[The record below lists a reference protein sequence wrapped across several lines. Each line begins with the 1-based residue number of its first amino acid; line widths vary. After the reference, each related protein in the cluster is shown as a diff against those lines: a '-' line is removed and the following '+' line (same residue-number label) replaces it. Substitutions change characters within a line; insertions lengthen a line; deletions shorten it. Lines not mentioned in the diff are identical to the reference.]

1 MDIDCAIV
9 RVEAGSEASGK
20 AGPPMARTL
29 KTWRNGRLY
38 ESPEAAALAGAAVTL
53 FGLLPA
59 PVVEEPETSEV
70 LGAEYEAWL
79 DALAAKAGPRVAGRA
94 RALRAAAAAR
104 KLAEAA

>member
-1 MDIDCAIV
+1 MDIDCAILG
-9 RVEAGSEASGK
+9 VEAGSEASGK
-20 AGPPMARTL
+20 VVPPMARPL

-38 ESPEAAALAGAAVTL
+38 ESPEAAALAGEAVTL

-59 PVVEEPETSEV
+59 PVVVEAPEV

-79 DALAAKAGPRVAGRA
+79 DALEAKAGPAVAHRA
-94 RALRAAAAAR
+94 RALRAKGRAA